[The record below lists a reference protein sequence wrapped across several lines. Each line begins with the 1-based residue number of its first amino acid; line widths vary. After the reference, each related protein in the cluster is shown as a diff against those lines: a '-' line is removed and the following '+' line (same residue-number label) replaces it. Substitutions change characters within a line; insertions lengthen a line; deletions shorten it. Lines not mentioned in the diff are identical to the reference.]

1 MRKFFILV
9 FFIALYI
16 SDSKAQEII
25 IDSVSSHCF
34 GGVQSGRHGSSNYTY
49 YITGHDDNKAKTAK
63 LHIHILGREAHPQ
76 NTVALDVSKSTIVLA
91 SAMADHGLLFVLGDP
106 VAKTRTIMALER
118 NGEIKATKKEENVS
132 PASFTNTLRIFPG
145 MPDGLILFAGG
156 GKNGSYAITR
166 YNHSFEEEWKKEY
179 APKNGTME
187 IITTASF
194 MDKLTVLEKIKP
206 DAKKERY
213 QYHLRTIMSMHGDE
227 IAYNALED
235 SGDYMYPSTLGDMMG
250 ISFIGGAYYKNGDFD
265 EKAPS
270 GLLLGQ
276 LEPHGRL
283 FRTFKLPFSSLQK
296 FLPDTKVKDLQN
308 GTQIIVQA
316 IVPGGRAEFSII
328 CELLTRQ
335 YNNVGAEVTISDPF
349 IIYANGEGEVKGI
362 NFVPKVTPAKI
373 TIKGKLAKANIHT
386 VAGWLMKNDAFA
398 YRFTTRGRES
408 RVCFTHVDNEHRRK
422 TLLYAIDSPATTP
435 AIGLPFDRE
444 ASKANTDKWEVDTDA
459 PPAALYP
466 WLFQN
471 AIISGPDK
479 MIRYDMAPPKLTIG
493 IFPLPK

>member
-25 IDSVSSHCF
+25 IDSVSSYSF

-76 NTVALDVSKSTIVLA
+76 NTIALDVSKSTIVLA

-106 VAKTRTIMALER
+106 VAKTRTIMALEN

-132 PASFTNTLRIFPG
+132 PASFTNTLRVFPG

-166 YNHSFEEEWKKEY
+166 YNRDFEEEWKKEY
-179 APKNGTME
+179 AAKNGTME
-187 IITTASF
+187 IIATSSF
-194 MDKLTVLEKIKP
+194 MDKMMVLEQIKP

-213 QYHLRTIMSMHGDE
+213 QYHLRTIMTMHGEE

-235 SGDYMYPSTLGDMMG
+235 SGDYMYPATLGDMMG
-250 ISFIGGAYYKNGDFD
+250 ASFIGGTYYKNGDFD
-265 EKAPS
+265 EKAPA

-283 FRTFKLPFSSLQK
+283 FHTFKLPFSSLQK

-308 GTQIIVQA
+308 GAQIIVQA

-335 YNNVGAEVTISDPF
+335 YSNVGAEVTISDPF

-362 NFVPKVTPAKI
+362 NFVPNVTPTKI
-373 TIKGKLAKANIHT
+373 TMKGKLAKGNIHT

-398 YRFTTRGRES
+398 YRFTSRGREA
-408 RVCFTHVDNEHRRK
+408 RVCFTYVDNENRRK
-422 TLLYAIDSPATTP
+422 TLSYAVDSPATG
-435 AIGLPFDRE
+435 AVMGLPFDRE
-444 ASKANTDKWEVDTDA
+444 ASKANTGKWEVDTDA

-471 AIISGPDK
+471 VIISGRDK
-479 MIRYDMAPPKLTIG
+479 VTRYDMAPPKLTIG